1 MRIKVQ
7 DANAFWPTELC
18 DCRGIWPGDGVVST
32 EHNRDGTSRRN
43 FANLP
48 IDLTMAMLNTARYD
62 RRIARINS
70 GQDTEWVNANL

>member
-1 MRIKVQ
+1 VIS
-7 DANAFWPTELC
+7 A
-18 DCRGIWPGDGVVST
+18 

-48 IDLTMAMLNTARYD
+48 IDLTVAMLNTARYD

-70 GQDTEWVNANL
+70 GQDAEWVNANLQ